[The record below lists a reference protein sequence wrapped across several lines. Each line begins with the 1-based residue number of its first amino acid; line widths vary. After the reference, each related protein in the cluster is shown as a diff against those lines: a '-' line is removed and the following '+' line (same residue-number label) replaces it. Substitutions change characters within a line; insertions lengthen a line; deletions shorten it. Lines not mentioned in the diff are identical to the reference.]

1 MCCLRKM
8 VLVWMMVMVLTGG
21 VARVM
26 AQEMAP
32 EGFNDQTR
40 ALYILD
46 ISKYVEFDS
55 TYERDSA
62 FVISILSEDLGLYWE
77 LEKLSK
83 TRKTVQRKPIR
94 ILVSRDIGDL
104 QPSQVVF
111 VSQRENYRIT
121 DVLKKIRGQN
131 TLLISEGYPFRT
143 SMINFVV
150 VEGHPR
156 FEVNEELM
164 VVEGLFANELFLSQA
179 VKTREDWE
187 ALYEFTDEELQKE
200 KSVTRE
206 QRILI
211 EQQVRTIQEQ
221 QAQIEQQRML
231 IRSNRELLLQ
241 MQGEIQSRE
250 RQIAEQSSV
259 LQRQDGEIAD
269 QRKIID
275 DQSAEVAAQ
284 KDILARQEENI
295 LQKERT
301 ISENELTIQEQDNT
315 LLLQA
320 EAIQKQRIIIFASVI
335 AMLLLFGLVYFI
347 WRNYRNKK
355 KANILLKAQRDQIAY
370 QKKHITDSINYAQKI
385 QAAIL
390 PSMELFSDKLDH
402 FVLFKPRDIVSGD
415 FYWVEEVDRQII
427 IIAADC
433 TGHGVPGAFM
443 SMLGVSLLNEIVLT
457 EKIVRP
463 DQILNTL
470 RAKVIEAL
478 KQKGDSRIMDGMD
491 MAVCSLQQ
499 ESKRL
504 LFSGAVNPLYLISQ
518 GELIQAKADKMPVAI
533 HEVMD
538 SFTLHEI
545 ELKKGDTFYIFS
557 DGFADQFGGNMQK
570 KYMAKNL
577 KKFLLSVQDR
587 SMIEQ
592 GELLRAEF
600 DQYRDGLEQVDDV
613 LVVGVRCS

>member
-1 MCCLRKM
+1 MYFFRNM
-8 VLVWMMVMVLTGG
+8 WLVWMLALVHPG
-21 VARVM
+21 VM
-26 AQEMAP
+26 AQ

-46 ISKYVEFDS
+46 ISKYVEFDNTFQSDS
-55 TYERDSA
+55 T
-62 FVISILSEDLGLYWE
+62 FTISILSGEVGLYWE

-83 TRKTVQRKPIR
+83 TRKTLQGKPIR
-94 ILVSRDIGDL
+94 ILVSKKIDDL
-104 QPSQVVF
+104 QPSHVVF
-111 VSQRENYRIT
+111 VNQREDYRIT
-121 DVLKKIRGQN
+121 DVLRKISGQN

-164 VVEGLFANELFLSQA
+164 AAEGLFANELFLSQA

-187 ALYEFTDEELQKE
+187 ALYEFTEEELEKE
-200 KSVTRE
+200 KTITE
-206 QRILI
+206 QQAILI
-211 EQQVRTIQEQ
+211 EAQDKIIQEQ
-221 QAQIEQQRML
+221 KDQIQRQRML

-241 MQGEIQSRE
+241 MQGEIQDRE
-250 RQIAEQSSV
+250 EQIAGQSIV
-259 LQRQDGEIAD
+259 LQRQGEEISD
-269 QRKIID
+269 QKQLIETQI
-275 DQSAEVAAQ
+275 SEVAEQ
-284 KDILARQEENI
+284 RRILARQEEDI
-295 LQKERT
+295 MLKERT
-301 ISENELTIQEQDNT
+301 ISANELTILEQDKT
-315 LLLQA
+315 LVLQA
-320 EAIQKQRIIIFASVI
+320 EAIQKQRIIILASII

-355 KANILLKAQRDQIAY
+355 KANILLQAQRDQIAY
-370 QKKHITDSINYAQKI
+370 QKKHITDSINYAKKI

-415 FYWVEEVDRQII
+415 FYWVEKVDHQII

-457 EKIVRP
+457 EKVIRP
-463 DQILNTL
+463 DLILNTL
-470 RAKVIEAL
+470 RNKIIEAL
-478 KQKGDSRIMDGMD
+478 KQKKESRIMDGMD

-499 ESKRL
+499 EKRRL
-504 LFSGAVNPLYLISQ
+504 LFSGAVNPLYLVSK
-518 GELIQAKADKMPVAI
+518 GELTQVKADNMPVAI

-538 SFTLHEI
+538 PFSLHE
-545 ELKKGDTFYIFS
+545 LKLQQGDTFYIFS
-557 DGFADQFGGNMQK
+557 DGFADQFGGPRQK

-577 KKFLLSVQDR
+577 RKFLLSIQDHP
-587 SMIEQ
+587 MIEQ
-592 GELLRAEF
+592 GELLGEEF
-600 DQYRDGLEQVDDV
+600 DHYRGGMEQVDDV
-613 LVVGVRCS
+613 LVIGVRCT